1 MYDKLAGPGSSNYV
15 DASADSVCR
24 NSEEWKEFF
33 HLSWDEKSDQRRI
46 NISMIYPK
54 IILFASSRN
63 DLTGLIILIN
73 ILNKVIC
80 GKNFKNLTIGGCTTF
95 LRHLFSFLYTPIYIL
110 RLINTSNTLPT
121 ITRPN
126 LSLLILA
133 LESL

>member
-73 ILNKVIC
+73 ILLLLLVAKNVSDKSWMVSKELQSDVISLFVS
-80 GKNFKNLTIGGCTTF
+80 GRVNDLRGSALFF
-95 LRHLFSFLYTPIYIL
+95 LNRIVGFSM
-110 RLINTSNTLPT
+110 R
-121 ITRPN
+121 R
-126 LSLLILA
+126 
-133 LESL
+133 